1 MATDNKKLQ
10 GYIEP
15 SIYKAYEQ
23 FKKDR
28 GIDSHSKV
36 LNIILSEFLGVER
49 DQPVKTIYESALI
62 DKKIDAAIAPILR
75 RLEQLESD
83 YQQSTSNLESNLEDD
98 LTNDS
103 LNNLESNPGS
113 NPDSDLPSNLEDDLT
128 NDSLNNLESNS
139 NSDLLDDLKDDS
151 HNEAVASQEKDELSV
166 QEDNE
171 DAPTQVD
178 EVTKKETMTKAE
190 MARYLKV
197 SASSVSNWIR
207 NGKWSKFPTDWEWHP
222 IREHFE
228 RLKL

>member
-28 GIDSHSKV
+28 GIDSHSLV

-49 DQPVKTIYESALI
+49 DQPVKTIFESALI

-75 RLEQLESD
+75 RLEQLEYA
-83 YQQSTSNLESNLEDD
+83 YQQSTSNLDSDLISDSLDNLE
-98 LTNDS
+98 
-103 LNNLESNPGS
+103 S
-113 NPDSDLPSNLEDDLT
+113 NPDSDLPSNLEDELT
-128 NDSLNNLESNS
+128 SDSLDNLESNPES
-139 NSDLLDDLKDDS
+139 NLGSDLLSNLEDDS
-151 HNEAVASQEKDELSV
+151 HNEAVVSQEKDLLPGK
-166 QEDNE
+166 EDNE
-171 DAPTQVD
+171 AVPTQVD
-178 EVTKKETMTKAE
+178 EVTKTETMTKAE

-228 RLKL
+228 RP